1 MYAPPPQ
8 VLPCPLLVQVPSLK
22 SSAGA
27 PYADV
32 PSLAGALTP
41 DTAPG
46 ITGGVSP
53 CIVLLP
59 GPPHASTGVPGL
71 AATVRLGGVQHVD
84 AEVSGLGVSL
94 SVVVVAG
101 AGAVSGACSS
111 LIACSYEGSWGS
123 QERRASVR
131 TAWGCVVLGLPCL
144 RLTTHTF
151 TKEWASYASKRQAC
165 VCVCVCVGGREVLLG
180 RNKGQDTTCCE
191 WTWSL
196 YAGGIL
202 AAYWQVLPTRLPFF
216 SLCPPPSCCHPI
228 AGAPG
233 SSALPLPMDL
243 LVFPTTPDDVPSSAR
258 LLSAAW
264 LSALPSVCAL
274 VGCGP
279 GDARAVSGYL
289 GVHRGVLGPLVAA
302 MGKDVEAW
310 S

>member
-1 MYAPPPQ
+1 MARVQLRRAVQNLVRFPGMVLHCTSSVVQVAGPADQSGPADAALRLALTRPEDGASCTL

-27 PYADV
+27 PYADAH
-32 PSLAGALTP
+32 SLAAALTP
-41 DTAPG
+41 DTAPA

-94 SVVVVAG
+94 SAVVVAG
-101 AGAVSGACSS
+101 VGAVS
-111 LIACSYEGSWGS
+111 
-123 QERRASVR
+123 
-131 TAWGCVVLGLPCL
+131 
-144 RLTTHTF
+144 
-151 TKEWASYASKRQAC
+151 
-165 VCVCVCVGGREVLLG
+165 
-180 RNKGQDTTCCE
+180 
-191 WTWSL
+191 
-196 YAGGIL
+196 
-202 AAYWQVLPTRLPFF
+202 
-216 SLCPPPSCCHPI
+216 
-228 AGAPG
+228 GAPG